1 MTEILYE
8 LREYSAGLNA
18 SRWDYIFSLHQE
30 LRRRPG
36 RVMPDRTTITYDG
49 AVHAGVHRTA
59 GQDLHHERGAH
70 AIGGMA
76 AFVPSG
82 ADPEATAV
90 ALERTRADKAREGD
104 DGFDG
109 SWVARPG
116 LDAHLHQPRCSLR
129 SWEIGRTKSSA
140 DATMWR
146 SPPGN

>member
-1 MTEILYE
+1 MTVPFMRAYTE
-8 LREYSAGLNA
+8 LLVKTR
-18 SRWDYIFSLHQE
+18 
-30 LRRRPG
+30 
-36 RVMPDRTTITYDG
+36 
-49 AVHAGVHRTA
+49 
-59 GQDLHHERGAH
+59 HERGAH

-90 ALERTRADKAREGD
+90 ALERTRADKAREAG

-109 SWVARPG
+109 SWVPIPASCPP
-116 LDAHLHQPRCSLR
+116 APRCSLR

-140 DATMWR
+140 AATMWR